1 VQEQIARGVLAIDS
15 VVPGYRVR
23 TFALP
28 LGVWPKNRA
37 LAIAG
42 EWREPRSGRVVRYDF
57 DAVLEVSG
65 GPSRSPYD
73 PAFDPHRLT
82 RIEVFANSLERVLD
96 QLEQSGTRYVSDG
109 DPATIARPMGIGK
122 VAAGRAA
129 R

>member
-1 VQEQIARGVLAIDS
+1 
-15 VVPGYRVR
+15 VPGYRVR

-37 LAIAG
+37 LAVAG
-42 EWREPRSGRVVRYDF
+42 EWHVPGSARVVHYDF

-73 PAFDPHRLT
+73 PAFDPRRLT
-82 RIEVFANSLERVLD
+82 RIEVFGNSLEHVLD
-96 QLEQSGTRYVSDG
+96 QLEASGARYVSDG
-109 DPATIARPMGIGK
+109 NPATVARPAGIGK
-122 VAAGRAA
+122 ISMGPRA